1 MAYAF
6 PIVHCSAFLG
16 DVTVMNAAAIV
27 KFASLTA
34 LPAPLVDLTRIRA
47 DAVAGPFT
55 THAYQPDVAP
65 VLATD
70 AAITDQLA
78 PPSRLTSSATLLPA
92 PRLCVHAI
100 VCVEFTP
107 QFGAAAGAVTVMLCG
122 VTLTFAV
129 LVAFALPSLTV

>member
-1 MAYAF
+1 MAYVF
-6 PIVHCSAFLG
+6 PIVHCSVFLG
-16 DVTVMNAAAIV
+16 EVTVMNAAAIV

-34 LPAPLVDLTRIRA
+34 LPPPLVALTRSRA
-47 DAVAGPFT
+47 DVVAGPFT
-55 THAYQPDVAP
+55 THAYEPDVAV

-78 PPSRLTSSATLLPA
+78 PPSRLTSSATVLPA

-107 QFGAAAGAVTVMLCG
+107 QFGAAAGAVTAMLCG
-122 VTLTFAV
+122 TTFTFAV
-129 LVAFALPSLTV
+129 LVAFALTV